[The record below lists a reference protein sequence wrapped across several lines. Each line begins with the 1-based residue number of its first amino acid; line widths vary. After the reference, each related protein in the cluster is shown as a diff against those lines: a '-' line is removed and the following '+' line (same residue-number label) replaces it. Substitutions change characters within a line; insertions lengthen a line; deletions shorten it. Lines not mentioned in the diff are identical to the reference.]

1 MESIR
6 KRVNV
11 ELVNNPKR
19 IKKALAKPTVKNFTY
34 VNDDLVMV
42 QFTKRQSC

>member
-11 ELVNNPKR
+11 ELVNSQKL
-19 IKKALAKPTVKNFTY
+19 IKKALATPTVKNFTC

-42 QFTKRQSC
+42 

>member
-11 ELVNNPKR
+11 ELVNNQKH
-19 IKKALAKPTVKNFTY
+19 IKKALAKPTVNGL
-34 VNDDLVMV
+34 NRL
-42 QFTKRQSC
+42 